1 MGITTFTQTHNI
13 TTCGVCGIQFT
24 VPEFLHDTRS
34 KTGSY
39 VWCPN
44 GHQLT
49 IPQED
54 EVVRLKRQVS
64 SLNVEIEDKARS
76 IDNLVK
82 GSRDDEKEI
91 ARLLRR
97 INSLKGRNTTLK
109 NKWIKVNELL
119 KSAEDKVF
127 KQVKDGLQE

>member
-1 MGITTFTQTHNI
+1 M
-13 TTCGVCGIQFT
+13 
-24 VPEFLHDTRS
+24 
-34 KTGSY
+34 
-39 VWCPN
+39 
-44 GHQLT
+44 
-49 IPQED
+49 
-54 EVVRLKRQVS
+54 
-64 SLNVEIEDKARS
+64 EIEDKARS

-127 KQVKDGLQE
+127 NQVKDGLQE